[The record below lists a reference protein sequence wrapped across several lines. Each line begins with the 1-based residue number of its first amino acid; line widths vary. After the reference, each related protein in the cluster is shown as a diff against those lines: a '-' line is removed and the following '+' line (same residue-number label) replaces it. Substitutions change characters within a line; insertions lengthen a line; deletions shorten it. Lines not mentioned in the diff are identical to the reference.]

1 MIRLA
6 NKQEVNFLNSQLEYK
21 ISENNFEKCY
31 IDEQN
36 NIIIGLIDFSD
47 LYDRLE
53 LNYIWVNPD
62 YRGNKNSYT
71 LMDYMIDYAIKKGHN
86 NITLEVCINNDI
98 AINLY
103 KKFEFKE
110 VALRKQY
117 YNGIDGILMMRTF
130 DMK

>member
-62 YRGNKNSYT
+62 YRGNKNSDILIGDLEYIPVCRSCYNK
-71 LMDYMIDYAIKKGHN
+71 LMIENELK
-86 NITLEVCINNDI
+86 V
-98 AINLY
+98 
-103 KKFEFKE
+103 
-110 VALRKQY
+110 
-117 YNGIDGILMMRTF
+117 
-130 DMK
+130 